1 MWLPLF
7 YRSGILPTARQDR
20 RNAKTLTAV
29 TLAAVTLTVPTLAH
43 AGKATPNNY
52 RYEDCKRSDGENQIV
67 GGLIGALAGGVLG
80 SQVAGNGA
88 RTEGSALG
96 AVLGAGLGAAI
107 GDERRKCRTEAGQL
121 VIYEPAAYGTANYEP
136 APQIN
141 RSGYSTVYTS
151 PAVQTVYHT
160 PYETRSSGNF
170 NSGNPGYGYHDV
182 RPGFDRLARIER
194 RIAGLRH
201 ERARLKDRRSYR
213 RDRYVER
220 RLNEIAYKLDDLKRQ
235 RKRVKKATRRAER
248 HFHNDN
254 ACYNFH

>member
-1 MWLPLF
+1 MVKL
-7 YRSGILPTARQDR
+7 
-20 RNAKTLTAV
+20 NAKTLTAV

-43 AGKATPNNY
+43 AGKTTPNNY

-67 GGLIGALAGGVLG
+67 GGLIGALAGGVL
-80 SQVAGNGA
+80 
-88 RTEGSALG
+88 
-96 AVLGAGLGAAI
+96 AI

-121 VIYEPAAYGTANYEP
+121 VIYEPAAYGTVNYEP

-213 RDRYVER
+213 
-220 RLNEIAYKLDDLKRQ
+220 
-235 RKRVKKATRRAER
+235 
-248 HFHNDN
+248 HF
-254 ACYNFH
+254 CIP